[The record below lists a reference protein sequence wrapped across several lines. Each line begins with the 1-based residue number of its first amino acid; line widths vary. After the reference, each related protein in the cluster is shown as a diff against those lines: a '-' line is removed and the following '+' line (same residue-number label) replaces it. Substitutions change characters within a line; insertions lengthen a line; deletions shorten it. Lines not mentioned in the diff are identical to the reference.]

1 MLLYQLL
8 SSSCN
13 NVQAGHSQGYE
24 LTTTAS
30 AVSILDRF
38 AAKQYLQVDI
48 SSCCLLQGIM
58 DMLGNLMPNV
68 KHWLGYTKE

>member
-1 MLLYQLL
+1 M
-8 SSSCN
+8 
-13 NVQAGHSQGYE
+13 QAGHSQGYE
-24 LTTTAS
+24 LTTTAL

-48 SSCCLLQGIM
+48 SICWLLQGSV
-58 DMLGNLMPNV
+58 DMLGNLKPNV